1 MAVKKV
7 PCVDEHGNPVKPL
20 QPNGIKMEKF
30 VFDVLP
36 FAKSV
41 QKLSLF
47 LPPPPS
53 CGSSEAQQAG
63 KWRPCPFAGGLGGC
77 RRVLV
82 QEAQRKQSLGCVG
95 NSPACPAGRPFLEP

>member
-7 PCVDEHGNPVKPL
+7 PCVDEYGNPVKPL

-41 QKLSLF
+41 QKPCLF
-47 LPPPPS
+47 LPPVPDSQGDGDAPS
-53 CGSSEAQQAG
+53 QGGWGAAGGFWCEKPKGSSP
-63 KWRPCPFAGGLGGC
+63 WGGSGG
-77 RRVLV
+77 RI
-82 QEAQRKQSLGCVG
+82 
-95 NSPACPAGRPFLEP
+95 

>member
-1 MAVKKV
+1 MVAGSLALQRQGSAGPSEPCVRCVLLARRAGGRLGPQGVLSELRLTSCGPRVPRELEHLLQPHVAVKKV

-41 QKLSLF
+41 
-47 LPPPPS
+47 
-53 CGSSEAQQAG
+53 
-63 KWRPCPFAGGLGGC
+63 
-77 RRVLV
+77 
-82 QEAQRKQSLGCVG
+82 
-95 NSPACPAGRPFLEP
+95 

>member
-41 QKLSLF
+41 QKPCLF
-47 LPPPPS
+47 LPPAPDL
-53 CGSSEAQQAG
+53 
-63 KWRPCPFAGGLGGC
+63 WWF
-77 RRVLV
+77 
-82 QEAQRKQSLGCVG
+82 
-95 NSPACPAGRPFLEP
+95 

>member
-41 QKLSLF
+41 QKPCLF
-47 LPPPPS
+47 L
-53 CGSSEAQQAG
+53 
-63 KWRPCPFAGGLGGC
+63 L
-77 RRVLV
+77 
-82 QEAQRKQSLGCVG
+82 
-95 NSPACPAGRPFLEP
+95 PAPDLWWF

>member
-1 MAVKKV
+1 M
-7 PCVDEHGNPVKPL
+7 DEHGNPVKPL

-47 LPPPPS
+47 L
-53 CGSSEAQQAG
+53 
-63 KWRPCPFAGGLGGC
+63 
-77 RRVLV
+77 
-82 QEAQRKQSLGCVG
+82 
-95 NSPACPAGRPFLEP
+95 FLKNLYSFFV